1 MSTLNAT
8 YRTTIDVVEVPFG
21 DISYFFGNCSS
32 IKELSKKMN
41 VPEEYIKPLENLR
54 KMDDCKEVS
63 LDLIEEETEKFV
75 NQFVPEN
82 EKYKMLRWGA
92 SEYIIL
98 SKGNNKVL
106 FSVDEN
112 YQGFSQFSFP
122 VQSFDLKSGNLDE

>member
-21 DISYFFGNCSS
+21 VISYFFGNCSS
-32 IKELSKKMN
+32 IKELSEKMN
-41 VPEEYIKPLENLR
+41 VPKEYIKPLDLLR

-63 LDLIEEETEKFV
+63 LDLIEEETKKFI
-75 NQFVPEN
+75 NQYVPKN

-112 YQGFSQFSFP
+112 YPGFSQFSFP